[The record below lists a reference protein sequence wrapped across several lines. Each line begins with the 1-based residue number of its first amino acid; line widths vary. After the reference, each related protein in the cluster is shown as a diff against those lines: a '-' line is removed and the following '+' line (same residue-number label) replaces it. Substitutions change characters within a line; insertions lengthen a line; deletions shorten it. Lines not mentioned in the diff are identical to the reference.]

1 MGAEDLVANGKDV
14 AVIEYHSGD
23 TYQNTYSAA
32 RYSYYG
38 ITGTPTAF
46 FDGGN
51 AVVGGNH
58 TTSMYSTYL
67 PKYNL
72 RKGIPSSFTIDIQG
86 VQAGPNAFE
95 MVVTMEKVATVSTTN
110 LVLQTAVTESDIP
123 QNWQGQTVLNHV
135 ERLMMPNHLGTA
147 LDFTSND
154 LLTKVFYFEMQPNW
168 VSANSE
174 SSAFIQNPSSKEIF
188 QGAKLSLA
196 DFGSYSVDASVRS
209 IFVPQTLCI
218 NSMTPKV
225 VIANNGST
233 ALTSLDIVY
242 NVNGEPSMTYSWTG
256 NLAQFESEIVVLD
269 EVGFTLMDVNNISI
283 MGENPNGQTDEFLF
297 NNSKEVIMEAA
308 PNVTSPVSLALKLDD
323 NPSETTWELLDSDG
337 NQLYSG
343 GPYSTPGQFIIEQ
356 FTLNEVDCYSFHI
369 YDLGGDGLTGLGSY
383 KLAHQGSSIFGEGKE
398 FGMEDQVQFGIGLTS
413 VEEKVLANELTVSP
427 NPVDKQATVS
437 FVLENP
443 GAVNLKIYN
452 MVGKIVRE
460 LSNNYSSGIQHI
472 LVERNNLDAGIYF
485 VQLSYGEKI
494 ITKKVILK

>member
-1 MGAEDLVANGKDV
+1 MGAEDLIVNGKDV

-72 RKGIPSSFTIDIQG
+72 RKGIPSSFSIDIEG

-110 LVLQTAVTESDIP
+110 LVLHTAITESDIP

-135 ERLMMPNHLGTA
+135 ERLMMPNHLGTS
-147 LDFTSND
+147 LDFASGD
-154 LLTKVFYFEMQPNW
+154 VITKVFYFEMQPSW

-174 SSAFIQNPSSKEIF
+174 ASAFIQNPSSKEIF

-196 DFGSYSVDASVRS
+196 DFGSYAIDASVRS
-209 IFVPQTLCI
+209 LIIPQTLCVNTI
-218 NSMTPKV
+218 TPKV

-233 ALTSLDIVY
+233 SLTSLDIVY
-242 NVNGEPSMTYSWTG
+242 SVNGETSMTYSWTG

-269 EVGFTLMDVNNISI
+269 EVEFTLMDENSISV
-283 MGENPNGQTDEFLF
+283 MGENPNGQTDQFLL
-297 NNSKEVIMEAA
+297 NNLKLMTMEGA

-323 NPSETTWELLDSDG
+323 NPQETTWELLDSDG

-356 FTLNEVDCYSFHI
+356 FTLNQMDCYSFFI

-383 KLAHQGSSIFGEGKE
+383 KLAYQGSTIFGEGKD
-398 FGMEDQVQFGIGLTS
+398 FAMEDQVQFGIGLTAI
-413 VEEKVLANELTVSP
+413 EEQVSANGFTVSP
-427 NPVDKQATVS
+427 NPVDKQAKVS
-437 FVLENP
+437 FVLENLQE
-443 GAVNLKIYN
+443 VNFKVYN
-452 MVGKIVRE
+452 TVGRIVQE
-460 LSNNYSSGIQHI
+460 TNKTYSAGVQSII
-472 LVERNNLDAGIYF
+472 FDRKNLDAGIYF
-485 VQLSYGEKI
+485 VQLSYGENI
-494 ITKKVILK
+494 LTKKVILK